1 MTQNNNKD
9 TTRTHLPYWLFF
21 TYPFLNLRGLS

>member
-9 TTRTHLPYWLFF
+9 TTQTQLPYWFFF
-21 TYPFLNLRGLS
+21 TYPFLNIRGLS